1 MYLRFFGLNEKPFA
15 ITPDPRYLYL
25 SERHAEALAHLLYG
39 VNEAGGFIQLTGEVG
54 TGKTTV
60 VRTLLSRVPHHA
72 DVAVILN
79 PRVTPVEFL
88 LTICE
93 ELGLGIADADRES
106 IKHVVDALNRRL
118 LSAHAEGR
126 RIIVIV
132 DEAQNLSA
140 EVLEQVRLLTNLET
154 PTQKLLQIILI
165 GQPELRELLDRTEL
179 RQLAQR
185 ITGRYHLEPLSRE
198 ETLGY
203 IRHRLRVAGA
213 AEDIFTPAALAEVH
227 RVAAGVPRVINVTC
241 DRALLGAYTR
251 ETRKVTPSLVR
262 LAAGEVYGRRFV
274 PPWVGWLA
282 GASGLVGIAGAALVG
297 WQLWQKQ
304 ISPLHASRDR
314 AAHVV
319 VPDSSATDA
328 PLAAIAQPTG
338 SPPSA
343 TPAASPAARPSTRL
357 SSGSPAVP
365 VATSINALLA
375 ANSVN
380 TTDAEAFRRLLSLWG
395 TAMADDKDP
404 CGQAAKAGLSCL
416 EQRGSW
422 AQVKALNRPAILT
435 LTDDRGQR
443 HRVVL
448 SALDDKFATL
458 NLGEHNERV
467 PLDELSRDWF
477 GDFTVVW
484 KPKMSTTRNSSL
496 PCRTSSASIAS
507 MSTASPDY
515 KRRSY
520 STPPWLSQVRPYC
533 CPTRRAAAEVLMS
546 FILDALKKSEIERQ
560 RQSVPGLIDTRPS
573 LRRRRMPLWVAALCT
588 LLAVNLMAL
597 TYVVLR
603 KSAAPIVL
611 TSRPADAPQ
620 ARVAAPE
627 ARPFSPL
634 DGAPQYA
641 PEIPVTPPPD
651 ATPVAPPADGTLIE
665 ARPAHTAP
673 AADSG
678 ADALPHPDPQL
689 TDAEANAETD
699 EVLPTI
705 SEISLSGTQALP
717 ELHLDVHVYA
727 TKPADRFVYINNRKY
742 HEGAKLEEGPTVER
756 IRRDGVVLNDQ
767 GIRFL
772 LPRQP

>member
-93 ELGLGIADADRES
+93 ELGLGIVDADRDS
-106 IKHVVDALNRRL
+106 VKQMVDALNRRL

-203 IRHRLRVAGA
+203 VRHRLRVAGA
-213 AEDIFTPAALAEVH
+213 AEDIFTPSALAEVH
-227 RVAAGVPRVINVTC
+227 RLAAGVPRVINVTC
-241 DRALLGAYTR
+241 DRALLGAYTQ
-251 ETRKVTPSLVR
+251 ETRKVTSSLVR
-262 LAAGEVYGRRFV
+262 LAAGEVYGRRFM
-274 PPWVGWLA
+274 PPWLGWLG
-282 GASGLVGIAGAALVG
+282 GALGLVGVAGAALVG

-304 ISPLHASRDR
+304 FSPLHASRGR
-314 AAHVV
+314 EAHVA
-319 VPDSSATDA
+319 VPGSSAA
-328 PLAAIAQPTG
+328 GSPLAATAQP
-338 SPPSA
+338 SALLPSA
-343 TPAASPAARPSTRL
+343 VPEAAASTKPSTSL
-357 SSGSPAVP
+357 SAAPSAAP

-477 GDFTVVW
+477 GEFTVVW
-484 KPKMSTTRNSSL
+484 KPKTARARLLSL
-496 PCRTSSASIAS
+496 GMKGDEVRWL
-507 MSTASPDY
+507 
-515 KRRSY
+515 RRS
-520 STPPWLSQVRPYC
+520 LNALQG
-533 CPTRRAAAEVLMS
+533 AASDPETGDVYDQELATAVQN
-546 FILDALKKSEIERQ
+546 FQ
-560 RQSVPGLIDTRPS
+560 REHRLNADGIAGLQTQ
-573 LRRRRMPLWVAALCT
+573 
-588 LLAVNLMAL
+588 
-597 TYVVLR
+597 VVLDT
-603 KSAAPIVL
+603 ALAEPG
-611 TSRPADAPQ
+611 
-620 ARVAAPE
+620 
-627 ARPFSPL
+627 SPL
-634 DGAPQYA
+634 
-641 PEIPVTPPPD
+641 
-651 ATPVAPPADGTLIE
+651 
-665 ARPAHTAP
+665 
-673 AADSG
+673 
-678 ADALPHPDPQL
+678 
-689 TDAEANAETD
+689 
-699 EVLPTI
+699 
-705 SEISLSGTQALP
+705 
-717 ELHLDVHVYA
+717 
-727 TKPADRFVYINNRKY
+727 
-742 HEGAKLEEGPTVER
+742 
-756 IRRDGVVLNDQ
+756 
-767 GIRFL
+767 L
-772 LPRQP
+772 LPNTPRGS